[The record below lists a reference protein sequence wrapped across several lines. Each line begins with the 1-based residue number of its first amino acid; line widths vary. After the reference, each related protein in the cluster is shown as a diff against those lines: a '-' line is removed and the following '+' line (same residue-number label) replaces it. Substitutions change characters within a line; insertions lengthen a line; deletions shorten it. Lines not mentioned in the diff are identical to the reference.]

1 MASNPPATCCTVASL
16 HEGTPNGTIIQI
28 KGNVNAYLAKPSSGE
43 PKQAVLYLPDIF
55 GIWQN
60 SKLMADAFAAQ
71 GYLCL
76 VLDTF
81 NGDPVPLE
89 MPDGFDIMKWLN
101 EGSDG
106 QNPHTPEAV
115 DPIVV
120 SGMEYLKSIGVT
132 QIAAVGY
139 CLGAKHLIR
148 HYKSGIQVGFIAH
161 PSFVESEELAA
172 ITGPLSIAAAELDDL
187 FTVEKRHESE
197 AILSKSKQDFQINL
211 FSGVHHGFAVKGD
224 LNNERQLFAKEQ
236 AFSQAVAWFVRHL
249 NGS

>member
-1 MASNPPATCCTVASL
+1 MASHPPAACCTIANL
-16 HEGTPNGTIIQI
+16 HEGAPKGDIV
-28 KGNVNAYLAKPSSGE
+28 KVGNVTGYLAKSSKE
-43 PKQAVLYLPDIF
+43 SKQAVLYLPDIF

-60 SKLMADAFAAQ
+60 SKLMADAFAAE
-71 GYLCL
+71 GYTCL
-76 VLDTF
+76 VVDTF

-89 MPDGFDIMKWLN
+89 MPEGFDIMKWLG

-106 QNPHTPEAV
+106 KNPHTAEAV

-120 SGMEYLKSIGVT
+120 SGIEYLKSIGIT

-148 HYKSGIQVGFIAH
+148 HYKDGIKVGFIAH
-161 PSFVESEELAA
+161 PSFVEPEELSA

-197 AILSKSKQDFQINL
+197 GILSQSKQDFQINL

-224 LNNERQLFAKEQ
+224 MKDKRQLFAKEQ
-236 AFSQAVAWFVRHL
+236 AFNQAVSWFKRHL
-249 NGS
+249 E

>member
-1 MASNPPATCCTVASL
+1 MASHPPAACCTVRNL
-16 HEGTPNGTIIQI
+16 HEGDPQGTFVHVDG
-28 KGNVNAYLAKPSSGE
+28 KVDGYLAKPANKA
-43 PKQAVLYLPDIF
+43 PKQGILYLPDIF

-81 NGDPVPLE
+81 SKDSAPVELPK
-89 MPDGFDIMKWLN
+89 DFDIMGWLAK
-101 EGSDG
+101 GSDG
-106 QNPHTPEAV
+106 HNPHTAEAI

-120 SGMEYLKSIGVT
+120 SGIKYLQSCGVT

-161 PSFVESEELAA
+161 PSFVETEELAA
-172 ITGPLSIAAAELDDL
+172 ITGPLSIAAAELDDI
-187 FTVEKRHESE
+187 FTVDKRHESE
-197 AILSKSKQDFQINL
+197 SILSNTKQDYQINL
-211 FSGVHHGFAVKGD
+211 FSGVHHGFAVRGD
-224 LNNERQLFAKEQ
+224 LNDKRQLFAKEQ
-236 AFSQAVAWFVRHL
+236 AFNQAVAWFQRHL
-249 NGS
+249 GEN

>member
-1 MASNPPATCCTVASL
+1 MASHPPAACCTVANL
-16 HEGTPNGTIIQI
+16 HEGKPKGTDIQI

-43 PKQAVLYLPDIF
+43 TNQAVLYLPDIF

-89 MPDGFDIMKWLN
+89 MPDGFDIMKWLK

-106 QNPHTPEAV
+106 QNPHTIDAV

-120 SGMEYLKSIGVT
+120 SGIEYLKSIGIT

-161 PSFVESEELAA
+161 PSFVESAELAA
-172 ITGPLSIAAAELDDL
+172 IIGPLSIAAAELDDL

-224 LNNERQLFAKEQ
+224 LTDERQLFAKEQ
-236 AFSQAVAWFVRHL
+236 AFAQAIAWFGRHL
-249 NGS
+249 

>member
-1 MASNPPATCCTVASL
+1 MASHPPAACCTVANL
-16 HEGTPNGTIIQI
+16 HEGDPTGSIIHIDNKINGY
-28 KGNVNAYLAKPSSGE
+28 VAEPSSDQ
-43 PKQAVLYLPDIF
+43 PKKAILYLPDIF

-76 VLDTF
+76 VLDTY
-81 NGDPVPLE
+81 NGDPVPLH

-106 QNPHTPEAV
+106 KNPHTTEAT

-120 SGMEYLKSIGVT
+120 AGINYLKSIGFT
-132 QIAAVGY
+132 KIAAVGY
-139 CLGAKHLIR
+139 CIGAKHLIR
-148 HYKSGIQVGFIAH
+148 HFKSGIDVGFIAH
-161 PSFVESEELAA
+161 PSFVESEELAS
-172 ITGPLSIAAAELDDL
+172 ITGPLSVAAAELDDL

-197 AILSKSKQDFQINL
+197 SILSKSKQDFQINL

-224 LNNERQLFAKEQ
+224 MSDERQLFAKEQ
-236 AFSQAVAWFVRHL
+236 AFGQAAAWFDRFIK
-249 NGS
+249 